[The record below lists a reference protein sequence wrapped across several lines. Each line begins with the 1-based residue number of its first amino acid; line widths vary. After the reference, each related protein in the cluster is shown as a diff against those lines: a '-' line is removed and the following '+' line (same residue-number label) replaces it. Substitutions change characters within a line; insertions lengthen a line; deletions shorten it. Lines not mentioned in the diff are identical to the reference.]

1 MTTKTLSVCA
11 ASLLG
16 VFAIFSGT
24 AGADPNRD
32 AKGAV
37 DAVDNQ
43 LLQNAQSEAVKKHL
57 AETRSH
63 VTMHLD
69 EARKLQGGVSR

>member
-16 VFAIFSGT
+16 VFAVFSGT

-32 AKGAV
+32 TKEAV

-43 LLQNAQSEAVKKHL
+43 LLKNAQSEAGQKYL
-57 AETRSH
+57 AETRGH
-63 VTMHLD
+63 VAIHLD